1 MGNDRRS
8 TTSQPAAGCRG
19 PVILVSSSHAGSA
32 QSVDPAEL
40 LADAGI
46 TVADHI
52 PVSELDHD
60 LPQGREWQA
69 RGFAAAIAAGGDGT
83 IGAVATQVANTGLPM
98 GILPMGTAND
108 VARSLLI
115 PLDLREAAQI
125 IARQDAVPVDAGRA
139 FPATT
144 EPLSYSVEAGDD
156 AQRWIRASRGAYFLH
171 ALTLGLNVEFA
182 RLATSVARRQR
193 WGNLNYATAVI
204 EAISRYN
211 PVDVKLTLT
220 NARQMHAP
228 GQWTEPRETLTVE
241 ARVIQVAIANSPVFG
256 GGIGM
261 RLRGVELHDGVL
273 DFVVLEALE
282 ARHLRETVNGLLEAV
297 DRFRDTVMGNGD
309 EHQPEDETGSG
320 VNFLLPGVRRF
331 QAYSSV
337 VETPR
342 NVDITLDGE
351 IRSHT
356 PVVIQAEVGPLS
368 IFLPDASPVR
378 ARQRLNS

>member
-1 MGNDRRS
+1 
-8 TTSQPAAGCRG
+8 
-19 PVILVSSSHAGSA
+19 
-32 QSVDPAEL
+32 
-40 LADAGI
+40 
-46 TVADHI
+46 
-52 PVSELDHD
+52 
-60 LPQGREWQA
+60 
-69 RGFAAAIAAGGDGT
+69 
-83 IGAVATQVANTGLPM
+83 
-98 GILPMGTAND
+98 
-108 VARSLLI
+108 
-115 PLDLREAAQI
+115 
-125 IARQDAVPVDAGRA
+125 
-139 FPATT
+139 
-144 EPLSYSVEAGDD
+144 
-156 AQRWIRASRGAYFLH
+156 
-171 ALTLGLNVEFA
+171 
-182 RLATSVARRQR
+182 
-193 WGNLNYATAVI
+193 
-204 EAISRYN
+204 
-211 PVDVKLTLT
+211 
-220 NARQMHAP
+220 
-228 GQWTEPRETLTVE
+228 
-241 ARVIQVAIANSPVFG
+241 
-256 GGIGM
+256 M